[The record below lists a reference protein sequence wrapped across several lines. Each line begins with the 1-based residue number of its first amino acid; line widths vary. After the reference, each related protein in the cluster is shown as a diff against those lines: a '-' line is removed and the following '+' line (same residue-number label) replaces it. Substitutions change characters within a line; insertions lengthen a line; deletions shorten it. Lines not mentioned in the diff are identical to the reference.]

1 MKGCDNSMIKYGDRL
16 RSLREGYGLSQKELA
31 DRMKIN
37 RSTYAR
43 YETSSTQPDYD
54 ILNALADFYNVSVD
68 YILGRTNNNQL
79 QSKDER
85 DIAKR
90 LEQVRKDLE
99 NSDGLA
105 FDGEPM
111 SEEAKESLL
120 ESMELLFRQTQRINK
135 KYTPKKYREDE

>member
-135 KYTPKKYREDE
+135 KYTPKKYLEDE